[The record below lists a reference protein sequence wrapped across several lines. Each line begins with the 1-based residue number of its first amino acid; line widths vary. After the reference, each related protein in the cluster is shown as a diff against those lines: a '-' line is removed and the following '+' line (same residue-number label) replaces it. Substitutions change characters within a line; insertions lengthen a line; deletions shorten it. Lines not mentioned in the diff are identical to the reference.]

1 MKNSGKGL
9 LALMVVSLV
18 GCGVQPAALNVG
30 DLSGALALGVD
41 GAVNTDLNV
50 NVDATVQGDV
60 NCTIVC
66 DLNTGDCETICELD
80 EGLPPTP
87 EALGEAI
94 YLANCAGCHGD
105 PPGSGFAPNL
115 TGKSAQEILDKFNDP
130 SHPGGAFPDLT
141 LEDID
146 NLAAWLGSI

>member
-1 MKNSGKGL
+1 MRTSGVVL
-9 LALMVVSLV
+9 LMLMVVSAM
-18 GCGVQPAALNVG
+18 GCGVQPAALEVA
-30 DLSGALALGVD
+30 DLSGALAVGVD
-41 GAVNTDLNV
+41 GNVNTDLNV

-87 EALGEAI
+87 EELGAAI
-94 YLANCAGCHGD
+94 YLANCAACHGD
-105 PPGSGFAPNL
+105 PPGSGFAPDL
-115 TGKSAQEILDKFNDP
+115 TGKTAQEILDMFNNP
-130 SHPGGAFPDLT
+130 NHPGGSFPNLT